1 MLKQFNCAKILL
13 LSLQPNYVPTL
24 EDEIEMLRSKLVED
38 LKKEGKTGTPINPE
52 TFGIWQEKKRLK
64 RASEMAKKV
73 EAELRKKK
81 GGKGLS
87 VLSGRDLYQYK
98 RELFTKID
106 DEDGKDDVAMTL
118 PSRDDRAANND
129 DDDYEKIN
137 VDDNNGNNM
146 VNEIATKVQAELFLN
161 EGDDDLDDILDD
173 EEDDDE

>member
-1 MLKQFNCAKILL
+1 
-13 LSLQPNYVPTL
+13 LQPNYVPTL

-52 TFGIWQEKKRLK
+52 TFAIWQEKKRLK
-64 RASEMAKKV
+64 RASEVAKKV

-87 VLSGRDLYQYK
+87 ILSGRDLYQYK

-106 DEDGKDDVAMTL
+106 EGDGKDDIAMTL
-118 PSRDDRAANND
+118 PSRDDRAANDVEDDENAND
-129 DDDYEKIN
+129 VN
-137 VDDNNGNNM
+137 DDNNNI
-146 VNEIATKVQAELFLN
+146 VNEIATKVQADLFLH

-173 EEDDDE
+173 DDEE